1 MESESCPNLFL
12 ALYCFDTLNHSVPTK
27 AYFSY
32 IPLTSPWNDSIQQ
45 EGLKYT
51 LKAV

>member
-1 MESESCPNLFL
+1 MDSESPPNLFL
-12 ALYCFDTLNHSVPTK
+12 TLYCFDVLNHSVPTK

-32 IPLTSPWNDSIQQ
+32 IQLTSPWNDSIQQ
-45 EGLKYT
+45 EVLKYT